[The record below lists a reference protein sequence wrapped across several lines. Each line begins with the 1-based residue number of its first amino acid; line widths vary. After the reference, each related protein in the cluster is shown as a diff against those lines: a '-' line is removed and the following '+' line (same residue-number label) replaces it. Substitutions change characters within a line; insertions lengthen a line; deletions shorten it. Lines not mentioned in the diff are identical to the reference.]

1 MMGVESMEPNTPPLE
16 IEKVPPV
23 RSSMASLPSVAF
35 LPKSPIFFSISA
47 KLMRSASRRI
57 GTTRPRG
64 LPTATPTSK

>member
-1 MMGVESMEPNTPPLE
+1 MIGVESMEPNTPPFE

-23 RSSMASLPSVAF
+23 SSSIPSLPSCAR

-47 KLMRSASRRI
+47 KLMRSASLRI

-64 LPTATPTSK
+64 LPTATPMSK